1 MSLLVDI
8 IFNNT
13 YLLQNAQEHFHSCYF
28 FGKMS
33 QLFPIRV
40 TNQKVAA
47 GKRASEAYIF
57 AIYTSHSCPDSNS
70 KI

>member
-13 YLLQNAQEHFHSCYF
+13 YLLQNALACYF

-47 GKRASEAYIF
+47 GKQASEA
-57 AIYTSHSCPDSNS
+57 
-70 KI
+70 

>member
-47 GKRASEAYIF
+47 GKRASEVSLYIHRIHAPIVTVKF
-57 AIYTSHSCPDSNS
+57 NF
-70 KI
+70 

>member
-13 YLLQNAQEHFHSCYF
+13 YLLQNAQEHFHFCYF

-47 GKRASEAYIF
+47 GMRASEA
-57 AIYTSHSCPDSNS
+57 
-70 KI
+70 